1 MLLPK
6 IQFSKTSE
14 FRVPTPKS
22 CSCMKVS
29 VSIIMDNQSR
39 LLFPKTLP
47 TYGDDSSDSRLKQ
60 VITYI
65 QYQVPIIADK
75 TDNDITCCSHL
86 HPVRYLHIYIYL
98 DALLLKA
105 RVKSELP
112 HNIADAYYQVIN
124 KVSGECYQIINKVR
138 SKSHHIT
145 SICGSN
151 NLIGFGHSA
160 RIPHTAR

>member
-1 MLLPK
+1 
-6 IQFSKTSE
+6 
-14 FRVPTPKS
+14 
-22 CSCMKVS
+22 MKVS

-60 VITYI
+60 VITYV

-75 TDNDITCCSHL
+75 TDSDTTCCSHL
-86 HPVRYLHIYIYL
+86 HPAYCQVHIYIYL

-112 HNIADAYYQVIN
+112 YNIADAYYQVIN
-124 KVSGECYQIINKVR
+124 KVSRECYQIINKVR